1 MSTVPSSWGT
11 RPRRPLVISIF
22 VPTQAIRAECRSVLA
37 YTHAPLR
44 GLAPTKDISRTR
56 PYFKTMSEI
65 RSEIMSEIQP
75 TKARENPH
83 YLASASK
90 I

>member
-37 YTHAPLR
+37 YTRAPLR
-44 GLAPTKDISRTR
+44 GLAPTKIYPVHVLIFNPGSGL
-56 PYFKTMSEI
+56 
-65 RSEIMSEIQP
+65 RSMIMSETQS
-75 TKARENPH
+75 R
-83 YLASASK
+83 
-90 I
+90 